1 MSKIGGM
8 NNPTIES
15 SNIESNVKKNKKSI
29 ITSNT
34 PESFSD
40 NSDNLDLEKFLN
52 NDLETSNKVDSS
64 SSEEQKIT
72 KKILEHLFILVGNDL
87 DRKIIP
93 YVTLLY
99 VNFEKLKKIA
109 PLEYTPE
116 IKEIIGGRDNID
128 LMMVNGIFGVGS
140 IKNYI
145 IQLVYQTYLHKIFD
159 KSQIEEVTN
168 DNKELMSYV
177 DVNYIFSKLLRKY
190 PEKEK
195 SFDFPIEQLIY
206 VLQNDLNN

>member
-15 SNIESNVKKNKKSI
+15 TNINSNTRTNKKSI

-34 PESFSD
+34 PESFPN
-40 NSDNLDLEKFLN
+40 NSDNLDLEKFLDN
-52 NDLETSNKVDSS
+52 NLETSKNVDSS

-72 KKILEHLFILVGNDL
+72 KKILEHLFRLVGNDL
-87 DRKIIP
+87 DSKILP

-116 IKEIIGGRDNID
+116 IKEIIGGKDNID

-177 DVNYIFSKLLRKY
+177 DVNYIFNKLLRKY